1 MRYLLLV
8 ILAGLAACQS
18 ETTEPAAESAPADA
32 MAEKA
37 AMADAAGDGLVAL
50 LDAQPDDVKA
60 RYQYR
65 NPQQTLEF
73 FGIEPGMTVLEGLP
87 GGGWYTKILMQHL
100 GSDGTLLAANYN
112 LDLYPLF
119 SFMNEERLA
128 EQAAWAENWSS
139 TTADWGGDN
148 GAGTAAFHF
157 GSVPADF
164 AGTADV
170 VFFPRVLHNL
180 ARFQNS
186 GDGDFLDE
194 ALTDVFTVLKPG
206 GVFGVVQHRAPD
218 DKSDEWADGSR
229 GYLKE
234 AFVIAVAEEAG
245 FEYVG
250 SSDVNLNPN
259 DQPGEEDFVWRLPP
273 SLVTSGEN
281 EELRAELIAIGESSR
296 MTLKFVKPAE

>member
-8 ILAGLAACQS
+8 LLAGLAACQS
-18 ETTEPAAESAPADA
+18 ETTEPATESAPAEA
-32 MAEKA
+32 PAEDA
-37 AMADAAGDGLVAL
+37 AMPMASEDGLAAL
-50 LDAQPDDVKA
+50 LDSQPDDVKA

-87 GGGWYTKILMQHL
+87 GGGWYTKILMQYL

-128 EQAAWAENWSS
+128 EQAAWAENWAT
-139 TTADWGGDN
+139 TTADWGGEN
-148 GAGTAAFHF
+148 GAGTSAFHF
-157 GSVPADF
+157 GSMPSEL

-186 GDGDFLDE
+186 GQGDFLDE
-194 ALTDVFTVLKPG
+194 ALADVFTVLKPG

-218 DKSDEWADGSR
+218 DKSDEWANGSR

-234 AFVIAVAEEAG
+234 SFVIAAAEAAG
-245 FEYVG
+245 FEFAG

-259 DQPGEEDFVWRLPP
+259 DQPGEDDIVWRLPP
-273 SLVTSGEN
+273 SLATSAEN
-281 EELRAELIAIGESSR
+281 EELRAELTAVGESSR